1 MGLLFTFSRPPVAL
15 SAATI
20 SKMPL
25 QPTRASKAA
34 AAYVTVTISAL
45 REVSE
50 AMQFVLAAYADSE
63 QWVYGFSGIFEIVA
77 VAKAGGCRVAQPSTE
92 GDRSEGPYWLRIG
105 DGMFANQEAD
115 KVSQSA

>member
-1 MGLLFTFSRPPVAL
+1 MRLLFTFSRPPVAL

-25 QPTRASKAA
+25 KPTRASKAA

-50 AMQFVLAAYADSE
+50 AMQFVLAAYA
-63 QWVYGFSGIFEIVA
+63 GFRAVSLVA
-77 VAKAGGCRVAQPSTE
+77 SLKLLQ
-92 GDRSEGPYWLRIG
+92 
-105 DGMFANQEAD
+105 
-115 KVSQSA
+115 